1 LEEQM
6 LEAQKEQITSV
17 EIQNIKQS
25 LPKQCLK
32 EKISIKS
39 VPLLHFQLMYNT
51 LNSHTPLYNDKLQ
64 QKL

>member
-1 LEEQM
+1 M

-51 LNSHTPLYNDKLQ
+51 LNSL
-64 QKL
+64 